1 MEVHV
6 RKRSIVPVAAALA
19 IVASLAVGP
28 AATAGPE
35 RTQAGTVVFIHDQ
48 EPPSLRTNW
57 VDNQLYATSLVTN
70 NILLGGMIRDNNAKW
85 VLRNFASFP
94 KLVKRSPMTVSFE
107 YSPKAVWSDGKPVTC
122 ADYRA
127 TWQIYINPKN
137 NLASRTGFEDI
148 KSVTCK
154 GKKGTV
160 VMKKVYADWEA
171 LVAGNGSAHY
181 PAHIVRGQDMNKLF
195 EDSIPVSSGPW
206 KFQSWQKG
214 VQLTVVRNPEYK
226 AGPAMK
232 LDRVVF
238 RYITDTNARFQA
250 MKAGEGDA
258 MEPQG
263 QLQIADFLKDS
274 NFKVESRA
282 GYSYEH
288 LDLQY
293 GAKGHPALRQ
303 QYVRQALM
311 QGINRAQ
318 IASALWQT
326 IAPGMPVL
334 NSLIFKTF
342 EPGYQ
347 PYFKKYP
354 FSQTKVIQ
362 ILKGKGCTG
371 GPDRPS
377 AGNSRIF
384 SCPGVGKL
392 SFTFSTTAGNQLRAL
407 TFEII
412 QRQLKSVGIELVP
425 RFQPAGLLFGTTLPA
440 GDYELIMFTWVQSPS
455 AKITS
460 KDLYACGG
468 DLNYGNYCNRKVTSL
483 LNQTAV
489 NLDEAQRT
497 KLLQQAEALIA
508 NDIPSI
514 PMFVRPVF
522 AISNKKVKGLTA
534 PTTNEGSPWNVNTWS
549 IQ

>member
-1 MEVHV
+1 M
-6 RKRSIVPVAAALA
+6 RKRSFLLLAGAAA
-19 IVASLAVGP
+19 IVASLVVGP

-35 RTQAGTVVFIHDQ
+35 RASAGTVVFIHDQ
-48 EPPSLRTNW
+48 EPPSLRPNW
-57 VDNQLYATSLVTN
+57 VDNTLYATSLVTN
-70 NILLGGMIRDNNAKW
+70 NIFLGGMIRDNNANW
-85 VLRNFASFP
+85 VLRNFSSKP
-94 KLVKRSPMTVSFE
+94 KLVKKSPLTVTFQIH
-107 YSPKAVWSDGKPVTC
+107 PKAVWSDGRPVTC
-122 ADYRA
+122 NDWRVGG
-127 TWQIYINPKN
+127 WQLFINPAN
-137 NLASRTGFEDI
+137 NVSTRTGWEDV
-148 KSVTCK
+148 KSMTCQ

-160 VMKKVYADWEA
+160 VFKKVYADWET
-171 LVAGNGSAHY
+171 LIAGNSSGIF
-181 PAHIVRGQDMNKLF
+181 PAHIVQGQDGNKLF
-195 EDSIPVSSGPW
+195 ENSIPVSNGPW

-214 VQLTVVRNPEYK
+214 VQITVVKNPRFQV
-226 AGPAMK
+226 APAMK

-250 MKAGEGDA
+250 LKAGEGHA

-288 LDLQY
+288 LDLQFGPK
-293 GAKGHPALRQ
+293 GAPALRQ

-311 QGINRAQ
+311 QGMNRAQ

-326 IAPGMPVL
+326 IAPGLPVL

-342 EPGYQ
+342 EPGYT
-347 PYFKKYP
+347 PHYKKYS
-354 FSQTKVIQ
+354 FSQTKVIS

-377 AGNSRIF
+377 AGNNNIF

-392 SFTFSTTAGNQLRAL
+392 SFRFSTTAGNQLRAL

-425 RFQPAGLLFGTTLPA
+425 RFQPAGLLFGTTLPSS
-440 GDYELIMFTWVQSPS
+440 DWDIIMFTWVQTPS
-455 AKITS
+455 SKITS

-468 DLNYGNYCNRKVTSL
+468 EQNYMNYCNRKVTGL
-483 LNQTAV
+483 LNKTAV

-497 KLLQQAEALIA
+497 KLLNQAEALIV
-508 NDIPSI
+508 NEIPSI

-522 AISNKKVKGLTA
+522 AISSKKMKGLTA
-534 PTTNEGSPWNVNTWS
+534 PTTLEGSTWNANAWGV
-549 IQ
+549 Q